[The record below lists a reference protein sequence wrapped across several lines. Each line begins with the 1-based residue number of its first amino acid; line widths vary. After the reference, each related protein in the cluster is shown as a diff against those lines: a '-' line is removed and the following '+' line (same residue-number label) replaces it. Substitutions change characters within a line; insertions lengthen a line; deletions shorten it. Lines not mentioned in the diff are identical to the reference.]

1 MNSKIMA
8 IVAIAAV
15 AAMLA
20 TTAAVST
27 NTAFAGGHGHHYKKT
42 QTAAQANVCGNGKF
56 PFKILCQALNS
67 QIQGDANA
75 VNVIGVQPS

>member
-15 AAMLA
+15 AALLA

-27 NTAFAGGHGHHYKKT
+27 NSAFAGGHGHHYKKT
-42 QTAAQANVCGNGKF
+42 QTTAQANACGNG
-56 PFKILCQALNS
+56 PWPLKIFCQTLNS
-67 QIQGDANA
+67 QIQGDGNA